1 MKRSIGSSQQKNL
14 RGYIMNRII
23 SWFSK
28 IHWHQIITAFLIA
41 ITFVFTPVGI
51 FFSSSSALA
60 AAPTKTDDSYFV
72 DSGTVKRIQQR
83 AEDLGGEKIGDTGL
97 KNIRELGENIPETI
111 DLNVRNTLDLDKSP
125 AQSAKE
131 AAGKVKS
138 KVNRD
143 IQNTK
148 RAAEE
153 IFD

>member
-1 MKRSIGSSQQKNL
+1 
-14 RGYIMNRII
+14 MNRII
-23 SWFSK
+23 SWFPK

-41 ITFVFTPVGI
+41 ITFVFTPVGV
-51 FFSSSSALA
+51 FFSSSPALA

-83 AEDLGGEKIGDTGL
+83 AEDFGGEKIGDTGL

-125 AQSAKE
+125 SESAKE